1 MCCPKRKSLWT
12 TLTLLLGSLFLF
24 VLSACQ
30 RDFIDPI
37 AIEEPIVETGPK
49 SYPGVDEALWPYF
62 ERFEIEAAAQNI
74 EIDLIQTETTGI
86 IEDLEEENVAG
97 LCSYSTDRQ
106 NHIIENH
113 ITIDLAFWNRFN
125 DNIRE
130 MIVFHEL
137 GHCVLRRDHREGQLQ
152 DGRCISIM
160 RSGSEF
166 CRDAYTPSTK
176 AYYISEL
183 FHPERVD

>member
-1 MCCPKRKSLWT
+1 MSYPKKKSLWT
-12 TLTLLLGSLFLF
+12 ILFSCGLFL
-24 VLSACQ
+24 VALSSCQ
-30 RDFIDPI
+30 KDFIDPMI
-37 AIEEPIVETGPK
+37 IEDPVVEAGPK
-49 SYPGVDEALWPYF
+49 SYPGVDEALWSYF

-74 EIDLIQTETTGI
+74 EIDLIQTETTGT

-106 NHIIENH
+106 NQIIENH
-113 ITIDLAFWNRFN
+113 ITIDMEFWNRFN
-125 DNIRE
+125 DNVKE

-137 GHCVLRRDHREGQLQ
+137 GHCVLGRGHREGQLQ
-152 DGRCISIM
+152 NGSCISIM

-166 CRDAYTPSTK
+166 CRDVYNPSTK

-183 FHPERVD
+183 FHPERAD

>member
-1 MCCPKRKSLWT
+1 MCYPKRKSLWT
-12 TLTLLLGSLFLF
+12 PLLLGGLFLL

-30 RDFIDPI
+30 KDFIDPMN
-37 AIEEPIVETGPK
+37 IEESIIETGPK

-74 EIDLIQTETTGI
+74 EVDLIQTETTGV

-125 DNIRE
+125 DNIKE

-137 GHCVLRRDHREGQLQ
+137 GHCVLRRGHTEGQLEN
-152 DGRCISIM
+152 GRCISIM
-160 RSGSEF
+160 RSGSEP
-166 CRDAYTPSTK
+166 CRDAYNAATK
-176 AYYISEL
+176 SYYIGEL
-183 FHPERVD
+183 FHPERAK